1 MSVDK
6 LHFEEPLGGLE
17 AGLRVEHIAV
27 SRLETCLISDD
38 AATVLTRFRDF
49 TCIPVRENQDG
60 PIIGVLEQSDPLS
73 QGTVE
78 QHMCRLNGSMLISAE
93 APLAELIPLLGQ
105 SLYRLVV
112 TKKGIEGIVTPSDFQ
127 KLPARLYTFALITRL
142 ELVMMEIIQQKTA
155 KDDKAWLK
163 HLKKPRLEKLEEK
176 HQKLQNEDSD
186 LPLLELTEFC
196 DKRDILMKL
205 LASHQ
210 GFSRNAFEEDL
221 KAIEKLRNSVAH
233 AGSYADDAQ
242 RGQKFIVRLTKTA
255 GWIKALSS
263 YLEEPPPAEEP
274 IRIPQPA
281 SIAIKE

>member
-6 LHFEEPLGGLE
+6 VRFEEPLGGLE
-17 AGLRVEHIAV
+17 AGLRVEHIVASPLGTCNINEDAEAV
-27 SRLETCLISDD
+27 L
-38 AATVLTRFRDF
+38 ARFRDF
-49 TCIPVRENQDG
+49 TCIPVRRNENG
-60 PIIGVLEQSDPLS
+60 PIIGVLEQSDPPPK
-73 QGTVE
+73 GIVE
-78 QHMCRLNGSMLISAE
+78 QCMRQLDGSMLISAG
-93 APLAELIPLLGQ
+93 APLSELIPLLGQ
-105 SLYRLVV
+105 SPYRLVV
-112 TKKGIEGIVTPSDFQ
+112 TQKGIEGIVTPSDLQ

-142 ELVMMEIIQQKTA
+142 ELVMMDIIQQKTA
-155 KDDKAWLK
+155 KDDQAWLK
-163 HLKKPRLEKLEEK
+163 HLKKPRIEKLEEK
-176 HQKLQNEDSD
+176 HQTLQTEDSD

-242 RGQKFIVRLTKTA
+242 RGKKFIVRLTKTA

-263 YLEEPPPAEEP
+263 YLEEPPAEEP
-274 IRIPQPA
+274 ARILQPA